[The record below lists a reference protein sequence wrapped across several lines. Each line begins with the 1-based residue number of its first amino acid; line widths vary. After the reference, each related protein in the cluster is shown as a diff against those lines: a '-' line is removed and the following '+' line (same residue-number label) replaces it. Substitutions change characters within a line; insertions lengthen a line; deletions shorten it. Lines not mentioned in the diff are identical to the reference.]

1 MTAEL
6 HRSPPGDIAIGEK
19 GKSVTKT
26 ENKKAH
32 APTGQ
37 SEAKKPPRASA
48 THKPKSPAIVERQS
62 RGEARRQKQVAQKT
76 QEKQNKPLRA
86 PEVTTRTSNEKKK
99 RFAPTTGRK
108 PSLKNTKNTERV
120 EAAPR
125 ATAPRTKKKTAAK
138 GTLKVISLGGL
149 GEIGKNMT
157 LLEWGESILVIDCGV
172 AFPDEDML
180 GIDLV
185 IPDITYLKENAS
197 RVKGIVI
204 THGHEDH
211 IGALPYVLA
220 ELAVPVYCTR
230 LTAGIV
236 KNKLKE
242 FRYSK
247 APVLRTVE
255 AGNTIRLGD
264 FTVEFIHVNHSIPDA
279 CALAINTPVGMVFHT
294 GDFKLDTTPIDGHMM
309 DLPRIGAIGNEGVLL
324 MMGESTN
331 AERPGYTPSE
341 STVGT
346 SFETI
351 FSMHDDKRL
360 VIATFSSNVHRVQQI
375 IDAAVRHQRKV
386 AFLGRSMI
394 NVVGAATELGYMHVP
409 DGTIID
415 ISEIK
420 RFRPHELCLV
430 TTGSQG
436 EPMSALYRM
445 AFGENDRVRLTSDDV
460 VVLSSHPIPGNE
472 KLVGK
477 VINNLTKNGIGV
489 FNTGTLDVHV
499 SGHACQ
505 EELKLMLALVRP
517 KYFMPVHGESR
528 HLSAHRDLALQM
540 GIAPYRI
547 IISDIGRVLE
557 VTPESTHLSGSVPS
571 GQVLV
576 DGSGVGDVGAV
587 VLRERRLLAE
597 DGIITVAAAIS
608 TREGEIYALPE
619 LTTRGFVYMKDADEM
634 MEEARLLAQRILMK
648 NLTHRKSD
656 AFMARNALRDELQKF
671 FFAKTKRRPVIL
683 PIIMDISE

>member
-1 MTAEL
+1 MARKAKPVL
-6 HRSPPGDIAIGEK
+6 EK
-19 GKSVTKT
+19 
-26 ENKKAH
+26 
-32 APTGQ
+32 
-37 SEAKKPPRASA
+37 
-48 THKPKSPAIVERQS
+48 
-62 RGEARRQKQVAQKT
+62 
-76 QEKQNKPLRA
+76 
-86 PEVTTRTSNEKKK
+86 EKKK
-99 RFAPTTGRK
+99 GQKTASLPHSSAGGHVVKPKAPHVTDK
-108 PSLKNTKNTERV
+108 K
-120 EAAPR
+120 PR
-125 ATAPRTKKKTAAK
+125 AKVRRNKPEGAVPPAPAAKPAPQKKEQPAPKKAPQVTDRRVGKQKSQTPGKGVTSAAGISNAQPKKKNAAR

-157 LLEWGESILVIDCGV
+157 LLEWGNSILVIDCGV

-211 IGALPYVLA
+211 IGALPYVLQ

-230 LTAGIV
+230 LTAGII

-242 FRYSK
+242 FRYNK
-247 APVLRTVE
+247 TPVLRTVE
-255 AGNTIRLGD
+255 AGNTVRLGD

-294 GDFKLDTTPIDGHMM
+294 GDFKLDTTPIDGRMM
-309 DLPRIGAIGNEGVLL
+309 DLTRIGTIGNEGVLL

-375 IDAAVRHQRKV
+375 IDAAVRHGRKI
-386 AFLGRSMI
+386 AFLGRSMV

-420 RFRPHELCLV
+420 RYRAKELCLV

-499 SGHACQ
+499 SGHACG
-505 EELKLMLALVRP
+505 EELKLMLALVKP

-528 HLSAHRDLALQM
+528 HLAAHRDLALQM

-608 TREGEIYALPE
+608 SRDAEILTMPE
-619 LTTRGFVYMKDADEM
+619 LTTRGFVYMKDADSM
-634 MEEARLLAQRILMK
+634 MEEARAIALRVLQK

-656 AFMARNALRDELQKF
+656 AFMARNSLRDELQKF
-671 FFAKTKRRPVIL
+671 FYQKTKRRPVIV

>member
-1 MTAEL
+1 MT
-6 HRSPPGDIAIGEK
+6 D
-19 GKSVTKT
+19 
-26 ENKKAH
+26 N
-32 APTGQ
+32 
-37 SEAKKPPRASA
+37 
-48 THKPKSPAIVERQS
+48 
-62 RGEARRQKQVAQKT
+62 
-76 QEKQNKPLRA
+76 
-86 PEVTTRTSNEKKK
+86 
-99 RFAPTTGRK
+99 
-108 PSLKNTKNTERV
+108 
-120 EAAPR
+120 
-125 ATAPRTKKKTAAK
+125 KKKTTAAPAQGKAAGKKPRTVTPLREDGKTGAKHELIRTRTPRLQNDKVGGEKSKHKAAAPAVATRGGKIPKAGKPRDSKAQGGEKKTASTSAPTVRTREAK
-138 GTLKVISLGGL
+138 GARAPRGNKKNTAPLRVISLGGL

-157 LLEWGESILVIDCGV
+157 LLEWGDSILVIDCGV

-211 IGALPYVLA
+211 IGSLPYVLGD
-220 ELAVPVYCTR
+220 LAVPVYCTR

-242 FRYSK
+242 FRFVK
-247 APVLRTVE
+247 APQLRTVE
-255 AGNTIRLGD
+255 AGDTVKLGD
-264 FTVEFIHVNHSIPDA
+264 FSVEFIHVNHSIPDA
-279 CALAINTPVGMVFHT
+279 CALAITTPVGVVFHT
-294 GDFKLDTTPIDGHMM
+294 GDFKLDTTPIDGQMM
-309 DLPRIGAIGNEGVLL
+309 DLARIGELGKRGVLL

-351 FSMHDDKRL
+351 FSMHKDKRL

-375 IDAAVRHQRKV
+375 IDAAVRHGRRV

-394 NVVGAATELGYMHVP
+394 NVIGAATELGYMHVP
-409 DGTIID
+409 EGTIID
-415 ISEIK
+415 ITEIK
-420 RFRPHELCLV
+420 RFKPEELCLV

-445 AFGENDRVRLTSDDV
+445 AFGENDRVRLTNRDV

-489 FNTGTLDVHV
+489 FNTGMLDVHV

-505 EELKLMLALVRP
+505 EELKLMLALIRP
-517 KYFMPVHGESR
+517 KFFMPVHGESR
-528 HLSAHRDLALQM
+528 HLAAHRDLALQM
-540 GIAPYRI
+540 GIPPYHI
-547 IISDIGRVLE
+547 IVSDIGRVLE
-557 VTPESTHLSGSVPS
+557 VTPESTHLGGSVPS

-597 DGIITVAAAIS
+597 DGIITVAAVIS
-608 TREGEIYALPE
+608 SMNGEILSPPE
-619 LTTRGFVYMKDADEM
+619 ITTRGFVYMKDADDM
-634 MEEARLLAQRILMK
+634 MEEAREVAIRTLGR
-648 NLTHRKSD
+648 NLTKRKSD
-656 AFMARNALRDELQKF
+656 VVVARNALRDELQKF
-671 FFAKTKRRPVIL
+671 FYAKTKRRPVIL
-683 PIIMDISE
+683 PIIMDINE

>member
-1 MTAEL
+1 M
-6 HRSPPGDIAIGEK
+6 
-19 GKSVTKT
+19 T
-26 ENKKAH
+26 ENKKKRAQAH
-32 APTGQ
+32 RAPSPKQTETEGGKKL
-37 SEAKKPPRASA
+37 SRETRAEGGKPRRGNAKKAA
-48 THKPKSPAIVERQS
+48 PAV
-62 RGEARRQKQVAQKT
+62 
-76 QEKQNKPLRA
+76 QEKK
-86 PEVTTRTSNEKKK
+86 
-99 RFAPTTGRK
+99 
-108 PSLKNTKNTERV
+108 
-120 EAAPR
+120 APR
-125 ATAPRTKKKTAAK
+125 DKKQHTEQQPAHMKPAK
-138 GTLKVISLGGL
+138 GTRKPRFSKKPSGAPLKVISLGGL

-157 LLEWGESILVIDCGV
+157 LLEWGESILVIDAGV

-185 IPDITYLKENAS
+185 IPDISYLKENAA

-211 IGALPYVLA
+211 IGSLPYVLA

-242 FRYSK
+242 FSFKR
-247 APVLRTVE
+247 APQLRTVE
-255 AGNTIRLGD
+255 AGDTIRLGD
-264 FTVEFIHVNHSIPDA
+264 FSVEFIHVNHSIPDA
-279 CALAINTPVGMVFHT
+279 CALAVTTPVGVVFHT
-294 GDFKLDTTPIDGHMM
+294 GDYKLDTTPIDGRMM
-309 DLPRIGAIGNEGVLL
+309 DITRIGEIGNKGVLL

-351 FSMHDDKRL
+351 FSMHRDKRL

-375 IDAAVRHQRKV
+375 VDAAVRHGRHI

-409 DGTIID
+409 EGTIID

-420 RFRPHELCLV
+420 RFKPEQLCLV

-445 AFGENDRVRLTSDDV
+445 AFGENDRVRLTSQDV

-477 VINNLTKNGIGV
+477 VINSLTKNGIGV

-528 HLSAHRDLALQM
+528 HLAAHRELALQM
-540 GIAPYRI
+540 GIPPYRI
-547 IISDIGRVLE
+547 MISEIGRVLE
-557 VTPESTHLSGSVPS
+557 VTPESTHFTGSVPA
-571 GQVLV
+571 GQVLI

-597 DGIITVAAAIS
+597 DGIITVVAAIS
-608 TREGEIYALPE
+608 SQDGEMLTPPE
-619 LTTRGFVYMKDADEM
+619 ITTRGFVYMKDADAM
-634 MEEARLLAQRILMK
+634 MEEAREVAIRTLSR
-648 NLTHRKSD
+648 NLTRRKSD
-656 AFMARNALRDELQKF
+656 VVMARTALRDELQKF
-671 FFAKTKRRPVIL
+671 FYNKTKRRPVIL
-683 PIIMDISE
+683 PILLDV

>member
-1 MTAEL
+1 MTE
-6 HRSPPGDIAIGEK
+6 
-19 GKSVTKT
+19 T
-26 ENKKAH
+26 NKK
-32 APTGQ
+32 
-37 SEAKKPPRASA
+37 KKPPHMTGKKSRAAQPAHEGVSSKSEIVR
-48 THKPKSPAIVERQS
+48 TRETRLPKQRPA
-62 RGEARRQKQVAQKT
+62 GEAGNQHT
-76 QEKQNKPLRA
+76 
-86 PEVTTRTSNEKKK
+86 
-99 RFAPTTGRK
+99 
-108 PSLKNTKNTERV
+108 
-120 EAAPR
+120 
-125 ATAPRTKKKTAAK
+125 PRTKKPAGKRTSTEPGPATRTGTAGEK
-138 GTLKVISLGGL
+138 RIGTSKQRGGKKNAAPLRIIPLGGL

-157 LLEWGESILVIDCGV
+157 VVEWGESILVIDCGV

-220 ELAVPVYCTR
+220 DLAVPVYCTR

-242 FRYSK
+242 FRYVR
-247 APVLRTVE
+247 APQLRTVE
-255 AGNTIRLGD
+255 AGDSVKLGD

-279 CALAINTPVGMVFHT
+279 CALAISTPVGVIFHT
-294 GDFKLDTTPIDGHMM
+294 GDFKLDTTPIDGQMM
-309 DLPRIGAIGNEGVLL
+309 DLPRIGELGKQGVLL

-351 FSMHDDKRL
+351 FSMHKDKRL

-375 IDAAVRHQRKV
+375 IDAAVRHGRRV

-394 NVVGAATELGYMHVP
+394 NVIGAATELGYMNVP
-409 DGTIID
+409 EGTIID
-415 ISEIK
+415 ITEIK
-420 RFRPHELCLV
+420 RFKPEQLCLV

-445 AFGENDRVRLTSDDV
+445 AFGENDRVRLTNKDV

-505 EELKLMLALVRP
+505 EELKLMLALLRP

-528 HLSAHRDLALQM
+528 HLAAHKELALQM
-540 GIAPYRI
+540 GIPPYNI

-557 VTPESTHLSGSVPS
+557 VTPEGTHLGGSVPS

-597 DGIITVAAAIS
+597 DGIITIAAVIS
-608 TREGEIYALPE
+608 SMNGEILASPE
-619 LTTRGFVYMKDADEM
+619 ITTRGFVYMKDADDM
-634 MEEARLLAQRILMK
+634 MEDAREVAVRVLAR
-648 NLTHRKSD
+648 NLTRRKSD
-656 AFMARNALRDELQKF
+656 VVMARNALRDEMQKF
-671 FFAKTKRRPVIL
+671 FYAKTKRRPVIL
-683 PIIMDISE
+683 PIIMDVNG

>member
-1 MTAEL
+1 M
-6 HRSPPGDIAIGEK
+6 K
-19 GKSVTKT
+19 
-26 ENKKAH
+26 ENKKVPVQTSGKHVHSVH
-32 APTGQ
+32 APKKEEKEMG
-37 SEAKKPPRASA
+37 AKHEMIRTRPPRS
-48 THKPKSPAIVERQS
+48 Q
-62 RGEARRQKQVAQKT
+62 
-76 QEKQNKPLRA
+76 
-86 PEVTTRTSNEKKK
+86 KKK
-99 RFAPTTGRK
+99 IAEVPAVSEQR
-108 PSLKNTKNTERV
+108 
-120 EAAPR
+120 
-125 ATAPRTKKKTAAK
+125 KKKTAPPAK
-138 GTLKVISLGGL
+138 THKPTYKPAPAAVQAPVQRAPRTSAKRGKNARGAAPLRVISLGGL

-157 LLEWGESILVIDCGV
+157 LLEWGDSILVIDCGV

-211 IGALPYVLA
+211 IGSLPYVLSD
-220 ELAVPVYCTR
+220 LNVPVYCTR

-242 FRYSK
+242 FRYAR
-247 APVLRTVE
+247 APQLRTVE
-255 AGNTIRLGD
+255 AGDTVRLGD
-264 FTVEFIHVNHSIPDA
+264 FSVEFIHVNNSIPDA
-279 CALAINTPVGMVFHT
+279 CALAITTPVGVVFHT
-294 GDFKLDTTPIDGHMM
+294 GDYKLDTTPIDGQMM
-309 DLPRIGAIGNEGVLL
+309 DLTRIGELGRDGVLL

-351 FSMHDDKRL
+351 FSMHRDKRL

-375 IDAAVRHQRKV
+375 IDAAVRHNRRV

-394 NVVGAATELGYMHVP
+394 NVIGAATELGYMHVP
-409 DGTIID
+409 EGTIID

-420 RFRPHELCLV
+420 RFKPEQLCLV

-445 AFGENDRVRLTSDDV
+445 AFGENDRVRLTSQDV

-517 KYFMPVHGESR
+517 KFFMPVHGESR
-528 HLSAHRDLALQM
+528 HLAAHKELALQM
-540 GIAPYRI
+540 GIPPYNVV
-547 IISDIGRVLE
+547 ISDIGRVLE
-557 VTPESTHLSGSVPS
+557 VTPESTHLGGTVPS

-597 DGIITVAAAIS
+597 DGIITVSAAIS
-608 TREGEIYALPE
+608 STRGEILSMPE
-619 LTTRGFVYMKDADEM
+619 INTRGFVYMKDADKM
-634 MEEARLLAQRILMK
+634 MEEACEVAVRTLGR
-648 NLTHRKSD
+648 NLTRRKSD
-656 AFMARNALRDELQKF
+656 VVMARSALRDELQKF
-671 FFAKTKRRPVIL
+671 FYVQTKRRPVVL
-683 PIIMDISE
+683 PIIIDINE

>member
-1 MTAEL
+1 MTNNNQKKTT
-6 HRSPPGDIAIGEK
+6 RS
-19 GKSVTKT
+19 V
-26 ENKKAH
+26 
-32 APTGQ
+32 
-37 SEAKKPPRASA
+37 KPPRTGETKAPAAKQEMIRTRPPRIQNKKTGAEQIKGAGKTQKKKKGAGSA
-48 THKPKSPAIVERQS
+48 TEAAGTKPHMVVTNDKQKAGATYVKSAPAVRTRDGRTTKKS
-62 RGEARRQKQVAQKT
+62 RK
-76 QEKQNKPLRA
+76 NKAPLR
-86 PEVTTRTSNEKKK
+86 
-99 RFAPTTGRK
+99 
-108 PSLKNTKNTERV
+108 
-120 EAAPR
+120 
-125 ATAPRTKKKTAAK
+125 
-138 GTLKVISLGGL
+138 VISLGGL

-211 IGALPYVLA
+211 IGSLPYVLS

-242 FRYSK
+242 FRYVK
-247 APVLRTVE
+247 APQLRTVE
-255 AGNTIRLGD
+255 AGDTVRLGD
-264 FTVEFIHVNHSIPDA
+264 FSVEFIHVNHSIPDA
-279 CALAINTPVGMVFHT
+279 CALAITTPVGVVFHT
-294 GDFKLDTTPIDGHMM
+294 GDFKLDTTPIDGRMM
-309 DLPRIGAIGNEGVLL
+309 DLLRIGELGKAGVLL

-351 FSMHDDKRL
+351 FSQHKDKRL

-375 IDAAVRHQRKV
+375 IDAAVRHGRRV

-394 NVVGAATELGYMHVP
+394 NVVGAATELGYMKVP
-409 DGTIID
+409 EGTIID
-415 ISEIK
+415 ITEIK
-420 RFRPHELCLV
+420 RYKPEQLCLV

-445 AFGENDRVRLTSDDV
+445 AFGENDRVRLTSQDV

-477 VINNLTKNGIGV
+477 VINSLTKNGIGV

-505 EELKLMLALVRP
+505 EELKLMLALVKP
-517 KYFMPVHGESR
+517 KFFMPVHGESR
-528 HLSAHRDLALQM
+528 HLAAHRDLALQM
-540 GIAPYRI
+540 GIPPYNI

-557 VTPESTHLSGSVPS
+557 VTPEGTHLGESVPS

-597 DGIITVAAAIS
+597 DGVITVAAVIS
-608 TREGEIYALPE
+608 TISGEILAPPE
-619 LTTRGFVYMKDADEM
+619 ITARGFVFMKDADEM
-634 MEEARLLAQRILMK
+634 MAEAREVAVRTLSR
-648 NLTHRKSD
+648 NLTRRKSD
-656 AFMARNALRDELQKF
+656 LVVARNALRDEMQKF
-671 FFAKTKRRPVIL
+671 FYAKTKRRPVVM
-683 PIIMDISE
+683 PIILDISE

>member
-1 MTAEL
+1 M
-6 HRSPPGDIAIGEK
+6 
-19 GKSVTKT
+19 T
-26 ENKKAH
+26 ENNKKEKTTPPARSERRARPASPVGAKH
-32 APTGQ
+32 ELIRSRPARTGKKNK
-37 SEAKKPPRASA
+37 SEAVVVAPP
-48 THKPKSPAIVERQS
+48 
-62 RGEARRQKQVAQKT
+62 T
-76 QEKQNKPLRA
+76 Q
-86 PEVTTRTSNEKKK
+86 TTREKKK
-99 RFAPTTGRK
+99 KTPKVTSVTPIKSGKSPRAAK
-108 PSLKNTKNTERV
+108 PSHSGKHKGQPLKI
-120 EAAPR
+120 
-125 ATAPRTKKKTAAK
+125 
-138 GTLKVISLGGL
+138 ISLGGL

-157 LLEWGESILVIDCGV
+157 LLEWGDSILVIDCGV

-211 IGALPYVLA
+211 IGSLPYVLA
-220 ELAVPVYCTR
+220 DLAVPVYCTR

-242 FRYSK
+242 FRYTR
-247 APVLRTVE
+247 APQLRTVE
-255 AGNTIRLGD
+255 AGDTVRLGE
-264 FTVEFIHVNHSIPDA
+264 FSVEFIHVNHSIPDA
-279 CALAINTPVGMVFHT
+279 CALAITTPIGVVFHT
-294 GDFKLDTTPIDGHMM
+294 GDFKLDTTPIDGQMM
-309 DLPRIGAIGNEGVLL
+309 DLARIGELGKQGILL

-351 FSMHDDKRL
+351 FSMHKDKRL

-375 IDAAVRHQRKV
+375 IDAAVRHGRRV
-386 AFLGRSMI
+386 AFLGRSMV
-394 NVVGAATELGYMHVP
+394 NVIGAATELGYMHVP
-409 DGTIID
+409 EGTIID

-420 RFRPHELCLV
+420 RYKPEQLCLV

-445 AFGENDRVRLTSDDV
+445 AFGENDRVRLTGQDV

-505 EELKLMLALVRP
+505 EELKLMLALLRP
-517 KYFMPVHGESR
+517 KFFMPVHGESR
-528 HLSAHRDLALQM
+528 HLAAHRELALQM
-540 GIAPYRI
+540 GIPPYHI
-547 IISDIGRVLE
+547 IVSDIGRVLE
-557 VTPESTHLSGSVPS
+557 VTPESTHLGGSVPS

-597 DGIITVAAAIS
+597 DGIITVSAAIS
-608 TREGEIYALPE
+608 SLQGEILAPPE
-619 LTTRGFVYMKDADEM
+619 IITRGFVYMKDADKM
-634 MEEARLLAQRILMK
+634 MEDAREVALRTLSR
-648 NLTHRKSD
+648 NLTRRKSD
-656 AFMARNALRDELQKF
+656 LVVARNALRDEMQKF
-671 FFAKTKRRPVIL
+671 FYSQTKRRPVIL
-683 PIIMDISE
+683 PIIMDINE